1 MLRLD
6 GVIGR
11 EDDAALHDRLHD
23 LKHAGAIE
31 YVFVGEAELGR
42 RRFRATTD
50 RGTDCAISLDRGDEL
65 VDGAVLLLDP
75 SRAIIVRVGE
85 TRIWRLRARDQEAA
99 LQLGWNAGN
108 LHWRVR
114 FEGADLLV
122 LLDGPVEEYR
132 ARIQALIA
140 AGRVDEVDGA

>member
-11 EDDAALHDRLHD
+11 ENDAALHDRLHE

-31 YVFVGEAELGR
+31 YVSVGEAELGR
-42 RRFRATTD
+42 RRFRVTTD
-50 RGTDCAISLDRGDEL
+50 RGTDCAISLDRGEEL

-75 SRAIIVRVGE
+75 SRAIIVRLGK
-85 TRIWRLRARDQEAA
+85 THAWRLRARDQEAA

-132 ARIQALIA
+132 ARIQPLIA
-140 AGRVDEVDGA
+140 AGRVDELDGS